1 MNAVF
6 PLIQSTAGFS
16 AQLFNPCNAR
26 WPFHFPL
33 LLQFSSSLSSFGLI
47 TSTWSC
53 KWKMLPVSCSIH
65 SHLALHCLRQGAL
78 PVFPVSLG
86 GEAPDLGAGLL
97 PVVTQV
103 PKKMWVTFQQRTPP
117 CACAPS
123 PCSLSHADP
132 PVRHAVPQGRGTHS
146 LTHRD
151 PTRLES
157 HQGET
162 AVAPERRLTPS
173 FHCKSKLT
181 LSWPCLLKSTNL

>member
-1 MNAVF
+1 MENV
-6 PLIQSTAGFS
+6 AGKLFHSQPFS
-16 AQLFNPCNAR
+16 
-26 WPFHFPL
+26 
-33 LLQFSSSLSSFGLI
+33 
-47 TSTWSC
+47 
-53 KWKMLPVSCSIH
+53 
-65 SHLALHCLRQGAL
+65 LALLASGCATC
-78 PVFPVSLG
+78 FPPFSLG
-86 GEAPDLGAGLL
+86 GEAPDLGAILL
-97 PVVTQV
+97 PAVTQA
-103 PKKMWVTFQQRTPP
+103 PEKMWVTFQDTTPP

-173 FHCKSKLT
+173 FHCKPKLT
-181 LSWPCLLKSTNL
+181 LS